1 MNINYLNFSGTTCF
15 HEGRTPFFTLNIPGK
30 IFRDSQLLNEQ
41 DCYFS
46 GFSTRI
52 GGVSNG
58 IYESMNLSFTVGDDE
73 ENVRRNFEIIGD
85 AMGIPVHNM
94 VYSKQTHTT
103 NVMRV
108 TSEHKGMGI
117 YRNRDFD
124 DIDGLITN
132 EPGVCLVTSYA
143 DCVPLFVVD
152 YRNKA
157 IGLSHSGWRG
167 TVGDIAGVT
176 VGMMKEEF
184 GSNPKDLGVFIG
196 PSICHNCYEVG
207 DDVALEFIRRYGM
220 DVFDSI
226 LYTKDNGKYKLNLH
240 NANLRNFINAGV
252 LEQNIA
258 ITDICTCCNPKLL
271 FSHRASKGKRGGL
284 CGFFMIR

>member
-1 MNINYLNFSGTTCF
+1 MNINYLNFSGTTYF
-15 HEGRTPFFTLNIPGK
+15 HEGKTPFFSLKIP
-30 IFRDSQLLNEQ
+30 NEP
-41 DCYFS
+41 DFVKN

-52 GGVSNG
+52 GGVSSG
-58 IYESMNLSFTVGDDE
+58 IYESMNLSFTVGDNAD
-73 ENVRRNFEIIGD
+73 NVRSNFEIIGA
-85 AMGIPVHNM
+85 AMGISTENM

-103 NVMRV
+103 NVMRI

-117 YRNRDFD
+117 HRERSFD
-124 DIDGLITN
+124 NIDGLITN

-143 DCVPLFVVD
+143 DCVPLFIVD
-152 YRNKA
+152 TKNKA

-167 TVGDIAGVT
+167 TVGDIASET
-176 VGMMKEEF
+176 IRRMNEEF
-184 GSNPKDLGVFIG
+184 GSNPSDICAFIG

-207 DDVALEFIRRYGM
+207 DDVAGEFISKYGI

-226 LYTKDNGKYKLNLH
+226 LYPKDNGKYKLNLH
-240 NANLRNFINAGV
+240 EANLRNFINAGV